1 MAQTTQSAR
10 KRLLSALD
18 INAIHRLSE
27 RLNPDYATR
36 AVLETEICAA
46 WPSRK
51 VRDEIDNLLWKAA
64 K

>member
-18 INAIHRLSE
+18 IRAIHRLSE
-27 RLNPDYATR
+27 RLNPEWANR
-36 AVLETEICAA
+36 KGLEAEISAA
-46 WPSRK
+46 WPARK
-51 VRDEIDNLLWKAA
+51 VRDEIDNLLWKAS

>member
-1 MAQTTQSAR
+1 MSPQAAR

-18 INAIHRLSE
+18 MHAIRRLSE

-36 AVLETEICAA
+36 AVLEAEICAV

-51 VRDEIDNLLWKAA
+51 VRDEIETLLQRSN
-64 K
+64 